1 MRDIPITLGRHTYTQ
16 LLPHRGEE
24 GEEVHIAAAASAA
37 RVVYFAAWML
47 AHFLACVRP
56 RMFWV
61 YSPSFPLAPG
71 RMFFRLYIYQ
81 DLQAAAIPILQC
93 FLLPA
98 HPQINRS
105 Q

>member
-61 YSPSFPLAPG
+61 YTQ
-71 RMFFRLYIYQ
+71 YY
-81 DLQAAAIPILQC
+81 
-93 FLLPA
+93 
-98 HPQINRS
+98 
-105 Q
+105 